1 MSHRGLL
8 RSVHKGDPDLK
19 LVRLYWD
26 GSSVSAGSDLGCHH
40 WQNEKKW
47 YHLIGLEWSKGR
59 SQQKCPDAMSCV
71 YSSTGPDRHRGLSM
85 EREVE
90 SWRGGMQE

>member
-8 RSVHKGDPDLK
+8 RSVHKGKPELK

-59 SQQKCPDAMSCV
+59 SQQKCPDAMSC
-71 YSSTGPDRHRGLSM
+71 GKMFH
-85 EREVE
+85 
-90 SWRGGMQE
+90 